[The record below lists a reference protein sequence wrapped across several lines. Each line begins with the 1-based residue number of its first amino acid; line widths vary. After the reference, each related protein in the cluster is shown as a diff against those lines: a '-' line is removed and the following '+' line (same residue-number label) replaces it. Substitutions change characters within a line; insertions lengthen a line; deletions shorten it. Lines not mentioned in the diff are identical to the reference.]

1 MQLARCADATAF
13 VRPSPKDVA
22 HRPLRIHQV
31 QAKECRNLRASC
43 RRASVLQ
50 ASAAPETAAQ
60 RQAEEELPDGDYCM
74 PPDIS
79 VDNTEHDKFSQITVE
94 VRCRSFAERCRGDT
108 DDGCRRLPATLNAA
122 ATVHSTSTSALD
134 CFVAGFS

>member
-1 MQLARCADATAF
+1 MQLARCTDATAF

-22 HRPLRIHQV
+22 HQPLRIHQAH
-31 QAKECRNLRASC
+31 AKEGRNLTPSY

-60 RQAEEELPDGDYCM
+60 RQAEEEPPDGDYCM

-94 VRCRSFAERCRGDT
+94 VRYR
-108 DDGCRRLPATLNAA
+108 
-122 ATVHSTSTSALD
+122 
-134 CFVAGFS
+134 